1 MRRVS
6 FEVNSEI
13 PSSVSEKPF
22 VDLLA
27 AGWAIS
33 REEPAVAGEAV
44 GLGFTWYSR
53 VEEFGSLAGLP
64 RPWSLIRRGLTER
77 GAFDARAHVYM
88 IRGEVVP
95 VNRKNERA
103 RLVVSLER
111 HN

>member
-1 MRRVS
+1 MRKVQ
-6 FEVNSEI
+6 FFVDSEI
-13 PSSVSEKPF
+13 PSSVAERPF
-22 VDLLA
+22 KDLLA

-33 REEPAVAGEAV
+33 REEPVVAGEAV